1 MKKQL
6 FIIAAILIGINVCT
20 AEKDIALYWCEEQG
34 GQSEYRTIN
43 ATYVDCLITD
53 YAVEVEFDNKWKES
67 IGQSLHYAQAT
78 GKKPAILYVR
88 RQKSRVDYYTQ
99 LIDAITHHGLDIRIY
114 FINEEEYS

>member
-1 MKKQL
+1 MIFL
-6 FIIAAILIGINVCT
+6 ASTLNA
-20 AEKDIALYWCEEQG
+20 AEKDIASKWCEEQG

-43 ATYVDCLITD
+43 ATYVDCLTTD
-53 YAVEVEFDNKWKES
+53 YAVEAEFDYKWKES